1 MRKSERRAPKR
12 FVKTPGGRSKVQIR
26 KVAAKPARCGM
37 CGAILAGV
45 PRARPPELS
54 KIPRS
59 SRRPNR
65 PYGGNL
71 CPSCSRRVIK
81 ELARA

>member
-12 FVKTPGGRSKVQIR
+12 FVKTPGGRTKVHIR
-26 KVAAKPARCGM
+26 KAAARPARCGI

-45 PRARPPELS
+45 PKVRPSELS
-54 KIPRS
+54 KIPKS

-71 CPSCSRRVIK
+71 CSSCSRRMLK
-81 ELARA
+81 ELTRA